1 MFDSYVIQ
9 VAGLTAGIVT
19 RDTLGCSYNF
29 FSASPSF
36 DVMEGR
42 QYADP
47 LEAERAARKV
57 ARHGGLPGRQKSASA
72 RKG

>member
-1 MFDSYVIQ
+1 MFDAYVIQ

-19 RDTLGCSYNF
+19 RDTLGRTYNF

-42 QYADP
+42 QFADP
-47 LEAERAARKV
+47 LEAERAARKI
-57 ARHGGLPGRQKSASA
+57 ARHGGLPRRRESASA